1 MKSRKI
7 SVIVPVLHESEIIND
22 LVLHLRSIEEGKKIE
37 ILVVDGSDDHDTIE
51 IINDPDVIKLISEVG
66 RGTQMNM
73 GAKKAKGEIMVFL
86 HADTRLP
93 PKAFDLIEETFSDV
107 SLSAGAFTIALDEG
121 PLYLRLMVPINNLRG
136 RMTRVPYGDQAIFMK
151 KRTFE
156 GIGGYNDYRIMEDL
170 DLMRRM
176 KRSGLKVKI
185 LKEKVRTSSRRF
197 LKNGPFKTVLI
208 NIFLIFLFHLGVDN
222 ERLARIYY
230 GD

>member
-7 SVIVPVLHESEIIND
+7 SVIVPVLHESGIIND
-22 LVLHLRSIEEGKKIE
+22 LVLHLRSIEEGKEIE
-37 ILVVDGSDDHDTIE
+37 ILVVDGSDDQDTIE
-51 IINDPDVIKLISEVG
+51 IIDDPDVIKLISQAG
-66 RGTQMNM
+66 RGTQMNI
-73 GAKKAKGEIMVFL
+73 GAKKAKGGILVFL

-93 PKAFDLIEETFSDV
+93 SNAFDLIEDTLSDEN
-107 SLSAGAFTIALDEG
+107 LSAGAFTLALDRA
-121 PLYLRLMVPINNLRG
+121 PLYLRSMVPINNLRG
-136 RMTRVPYGDQAIFMK
+136 RLTRIPYGDQAIFMK
-151 KRTFE
+151 KETFL
-156 GIGGYNDYRIMEDL
+156 GIGGYREIRIMEDL

-185 LKEKVRTSSRRF
+185 LEEKVRTSSRRF
-197 LKNGPFKTVLI
+197 SKNGPLRTVFI